1 MAHTSPTAPRNSDP
15 RRPLRLVR
23 RGAGTPLSDGEAV
36 RNSKALLGMKVVIA
50 SEVVLFAALIV
61 AYLALRAQAAAWPPP
76 GQPRLPVMV
85 TGVNTLVLLL
95 SGATVWRALRAAR
108 DGHRTASRHWLR
120 VTLVLGATFLLVQ
133 GSEWVRLIGYGLRI
147 SSGIYGAMFYSL
159 IGLHAL
165 HVAAA
170 VLIVA
175 IVLWRGRSMYFTRA
189 RQIDVAVGHLYW
201 TFVVAMWPPLYV
213 LVYLL

>member
-23 RGAGTPLSDGEAV
+23 SGDGPPLRDGEVV
-36 RNSKALLGMKVVIA
+36 RNSQAVLGMKVVIG

-76 GQPRLPVMV
+76 GQPRLPVAV

-95 SGATVWRALRAAR
+95 SGITVWQALRAAR
-108 DGHRTASRHWLR
+108 DGHRIASRRWLR

-147 SSGIYGAMFYSL
+147 SSSTYGGMFYSL

-165 HVAAA
+165 HVVAA
-170 VLIVA
+170 VLILA
-175 IVLWRGRSMYFTRA
+175 IVLWRGRSAYFTRA
-189 RQIDVAVGHLYW
+189 RQIDVTVGHLYW